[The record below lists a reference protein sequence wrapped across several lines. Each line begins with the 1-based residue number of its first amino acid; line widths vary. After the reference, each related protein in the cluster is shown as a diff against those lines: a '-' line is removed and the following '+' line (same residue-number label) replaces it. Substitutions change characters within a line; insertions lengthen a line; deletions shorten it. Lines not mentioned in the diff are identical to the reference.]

1 MWNFQ
6 IGCACDDDLNCHTN
20 RTRICCRK
28 ETDTSLWRK
37 EILAR
42 LRWRIFFALSPA
54 ILIEIVSPLRV
65 FCVVFHPL
73 QVLNGEFASRL
84 ENCITK
90 NMVPNTTL
98 SMRYAPLL
106 PIQTIQTKRSA
117 TTASRSE
124 RLVVLKK
131 KSIIKTA
138 RLGSFSS
145 DDVDGTGLNIPL
157 TQRASSVVAR
167 SKNTMVLSMMI
178 AAAEED
184 KDEAKAESSVI
195 VGAGPTGLVTAIMLA
210 RRGWKNVR
218 VLEKRNKPEKANNA
232 DVWGDPQRSY
242 NIGLSARGQL
252 ALQKYDLLDVATE
265 YAKRVKG
272 RCDFDKDGN
281 PVEKLVQKKF
291 DTQVIQRDR
300 LVAALLEEVESNYAD
315 SVTVEHGVAVNSC
328 TFSESG
334 DKATLEIFECKEDG
348 DYCDTKA
355 KETIETSL
363 VIGAEG
369 NAGKRGS
376 AVIRAMDESKMCKTK
391 MVKLKER
398 IESTRVYKIIP
409 IELPDGFRTDLN
421 YSSRTG
427 KGVAMECLPTK
438 EGLLV
443 GVLLVKPTD
452 EETCLKLSDPKKLRE
467 YLDSDFPMFS
477 KMVSDENVEKVA
489 KSKFSGLPN
498 FQYAGGA
505 LHLGSCAG
513 LIGDA
518 IHTVKPYFGMGVNS
532 AFEDVTVLEE
542 CIENAKGDSKI
553 FLPLYSKKR
562 AADAKALVE
571 ISHGF
576 DGGFLT
582 FVLPLILDSIFHRIA
597 PWLFMPNTIQML
609 QKDDWS
615 FVRTSRRK
623 RFDRTLQVS
632 ILASIFAGSV
642 SLVMMLVKFLW
653 SKKFFLA

>member
-1 MWNFQ
+1 MSY
-6 IGCACDDDLNCHTN
+6 
-20 RTRICCRK
+20 R
-28 ETDTSLWRK
+28 EVK
-37 EILAR
+37 EIH
-42 LRWRIFFALSPA
+42 FF
-54 ILIEIVSPLRV
+54 
-65 FCVVFHPL
+65 F
-73 QVLNGEFASRL
+73 Q
-84 ENCITK
+84 
-90 NMVPNTTL
+90 
-98 SMRYAPLL
+98 
-106 PIQTIQTKRSA
+106 
-117 TTASRSE
+117 
-124 RLVVLKK
+124 
-131 KSIIKTA
+131 
-138 RLGSFSS
+138 FSS
-145 DDVDGTGLNIPL
+145 DFGENMNTLSTLAFAKLPAAVGGGGATSRARRNNNRLHSSPSLSERRRTRRLLDGSFLPRSFDAFVHDGRFSLITNNTKFNNNKAPA
-157 TQRASSVVAR
+157 TVCSSSSSSLEVVNAI
-167 SKNTMVLSMMI
+167 V
-178 AAAEED
+178 A
-184 KDEAKAESSVI
+184 KDEDEKKPESAVI

-210 RRGWKNVR
+210 RRGWKNIR
-218 VLEKRNKPEKANNA
+218 VLEKRNKPEKANNT

-252 ALQKYDLLDVATE
+252 ALQRYDLLDVATE

-272 RCDFDKDGN
+272 RCDFDKDGK

-291 DTQVIQRDR
+291 DTQVIPRDR
-300 LVAALLEEVESNYAD
+300 LVAAFLEEVERNYSDAI
-315 SVTVEHGVAVNSC
+315 TVEHGLAVNSC

-334 DKATLEIFECKEDG
+334 DKATLEIFECKADG
-348 DYCDTKA
+348 DYCDTEA
-355 KETIETSL
+355 KEKIETSL

-376 AVIRAMDESKMCKTK
+376 AVIRAMDESKSCKTK

-409 IELPDGFRTDLN
+409 IELPNGYRTDLN
-421 YSSRTG
+421 YSSRTP

-443 GVLLVKPTD
+443 GVLLIKPTD
-452 EETCLKLSDPKKLRE
+452 EETCEKVSDPKKLRE

-477 KMVSDENVEKVA
+477 KMVSDENVEKIA

-532 AFEDVTVLEE
+532 AFEDVTVLED

-553 FLPLYSKKR
+553 FLPQYSKKR

-582 FVLPLILDSIFHRIA
+582 FVLPLILDSIFNRIA

-615 FVRTSRRK
+615 FVQTSRRK
-623 RFDRTLQVS
+623 RFDRTLQVA
-632 ILASIFAGSV
+632 ILASLFGGSV
-642 SLVMMLVKFLW
+642 KVLMMLVKFLL

>member
-1 MWNFQ
+1 MGTTTTTKNVVR
-6 IGCACDDDLNCHTN
+6 GGEAALVATTDDD
-20 RTRICCRK
+20 
-28 ETDTSLWRK
+28 
-37 EILAR
+37 
-42 LRWRIFFALSPA
+42 
-54 ILIEIVSPLRV
+54 
-65 FCVVFHPL
+65 
-73 QVLNGEFASRL
+73 
-84 ENCITK
+84 
-90 NMVPNTTL
+90 
-98 SMRYAPLL
+98 
-106 PIQTIQTKRSA
+106 SA
-117 TTASRSE
+117 KPE
-124 RLVVLKK
+124 
-131 KSIIKTA
+131 
-138 RLGSFSS
+138 
-145 DDVDGTGLNIPL
+145 
-157 TQRASSVVAR
+157 SV
-167 SKNTMVLSMMI
+167 
-178 AAAEED
+178 
-184 KDEAKAESSVI
+184 VI
-195 VGAGPTGLVTAIMLA
+195 VGAGPTGLVTAVMLA
-210 RRGWKNVR
+210 RRGWTNIR
-218 VLEKRNKPEKANNA
+218 VLEKRNRPEKASN
-232 DVWGDPQRSY
+232 VEIWGDPQRSY

-252 ALQKYDLLDVATE
+252 ALQKYDLLDVARE
-265 YAKRVKG
+265 YAKEVKG
-272 RCDFDKDGN
+272 RCDFDKDGK
-281 PVEKLVQKKF
+281 PVEKLAQKKF
-291 DTQVIQRDR
+291 DTQVLQRDR
-300 LVAALLEEVESNYAD
+300 LVAAFLEEVERNYSD
-315 SVTVEHGVAVNSC
+315 VITVEHGVAVNSC

-334 DKATLEIFECKEDG
+334 DKATLQIFDCKEDG
-348 DYCDTKA
+348 DYCDTDA

-409 IELPDGFRTDLN
+409 IELPAGYRTDLN

-443 GVLLVKPTD
+443 GVLLIKPTD
-452 EETCLKLSDPKKLRE
+452 EETCLKVSDPKKLRE

-477 KMVSDENVEKVA
+477 KMVSDENVEKIA

-532 AFEDVTVLEE
+532 AFEDITVLEE
-542 CIENAKGDSKI
+542 CIEKAKGDSRI
-553 FLPLYSKKR
+553 FLPQYSKNR
-562 AADAKALVE
+562 AADAKALVK
-571 ISHGF
+571 ISHSF

-582 FVLPLILDSIFHRIA
+582 FVLPLILDSVFNRLA

-623 RFDRTLQVS
+623 RFDRTLQIT
-632 ILASIFAGSV
+632 ILATLFGGSV
-642 SLVMMLVKFLW
+642 RLAIMLVKFLL
-653 SKKFFLA
+653 SKRFFLA

>member
-1 MWNFQ
+1 
-6 IGCACDDDLNCHTN
+6 
-20 RTRICCRK
+20 
-28 ETDTSLWRK
+28 
-37 EILAR
+37 
-42 LRWRIFFALSPA
+42 
-54 ILIEIVSPLRV
+54 
-65 FCVVFHPL
+65 
-73 QVLNGEFASRL
+73 
-84 ENCITK
+84 
-90 NMVPNTTL
+90 MVPNTTL
-98 SMRYAPLL
+98 SMRYAPRL

-117 TTASRSE
+117 TTTASSE
-124 RLVVLKK
+124 RPGVLKK
-131 KSIIKTA
+131 KSIIKTGC
-138 RLGSFSS
+138 LGSFSS
-145 DDVDGTGLNIPL
+145 DDVDVTGLNIPL
-157 TQRASSVVAR
+157 IQRASSVVAR
-167 SKNTMVLSMMI
+167 SNNTRAREMMVLSMI
-178 AAAEED
+178 AAEGD

-272 RCDFDKDGN
+272 RCDFDKDGK

-376 AVIRAMDESKMCKTK
+376 AVIRAMDESRICKTK

-409 IELPDGFRTDLN
+409 IELPDGLRTDLN

-477 KMVSDENVEKVA
+477 KMVSDENVEKIA

-623 RFDRTLQVS
+623 RFDRTLQVT

-642 SLVMMLVKFLW
+642 SLVMMLVKFLL

>member
-1 MWNFQ
+1 MNTLSTLAFAKLPAAAAV
-6 IGCACDDDLNCHTN
+6 GGGRATRARRNNGPHSSSLSER
-20 RTRICCRK
+20 RTRR
-28 ETDTSLWRK
+28 
-37 EILAR
+37 R
-42 LRWRIFFALSPA
+42 LD
-54 ILIEIVSPLRV
+54 
-65 FCVVFHPL
+65 
-73 QVLNGEFASRL
+73 
-84 ENCITK
+84 
-90 NMVPNTTL
+90 
-98 SMRYAPLL
+98 
-106 PIQTIQTKRSA
+106 
-117 TTASRSE
+117 
-124 RLVVLKK
+124 
-131 KSIIKTA
+131 
-138 RLGSFSS
+138 GSFLPRSFGGDAFVHDGSFPIITNKKFNNKAPATVCSS
-145 DDVDGTGLNIPL
+145 
-157 TQRASSVVAR
+157 SSSSLEVVNAI
-167 SKNTMVLSMMI
+167 V
-178 AAAEED
+178 A
-184 KDEAKAESSVI
+184 KDEDEKKPESAVI

-210 RRGWKNVR
+210 RRGWKNIR
-218 VLEKRNKPEKANNA
+218 VLEKRNKPEKANNT

-252 ALQKYDLLDVATE
+252 ALQRYDLLDVATE

-272 RCDFDKDGN
+272 RCDFDKDGK

-291 DTQVIQRDR
+291 DTQVIPRDR
-300 LVAALLEEVESNYAD
+300 LVAAFLEEVERNYSDAI
-315 SVTVEHGVAVNSC
+315 TVEHGLAVNSC

-334 DKATLEIFECKEDG
+334 DKATLEIFECKADG
-348 DYCDTKA
+348 DYCDTEA
-355 KETIETSL
+355 KEKIETSL

-409 IELPDGFRTDLN
+409 IELPNGYRT
-421 YSSRTG
+421 
-427 KGVAMECLPTK
+427 
-438 EGLLV
+438 
-443 GVLLVKPTD
+443 
-452 EETCLKLSDPKKLRE
+452 DPKKLRE

-477 KMVSDENVEKVA
+477 KMVSDENVEKIA

-532 AFEDVTVLEE
+532 AFEDVTVLED

-553 FLPLYSKKR
+553 FLPQYSKKR

-582 FVLPLILDSIFHRIA
+582 FVLPLILDSIFNRIA

-615 FVRTSRRK
+615 FVQTSRRK
-623 RFDRTLQVS
+623 RFDRTLQVA
-632 ILASIFAGSV
+632 ILASLFGGSV
-642 SLVMMLVKFLW
+642 KVLMMLVKFLL

>member
-1 MWNFQ
+1 
-6 IGCACDDDLNCHTN
+6 
-20 RTRICCRK
+20 
-28 ETDTSLWRK
+28 
-37 EILAR
+37 
-42 LRWRIFFALSPA
+42 
-54 ILIEIVSPLRV
+54 
-65 FCVVFHPL
+65 
-73 QVLNGEFASRL
+73 
-84 ENCITK
+84 
-90 NMVPNTTL
+90 MVPNATL
-98 SMRYAPLL
+98 SMRYAPRL
-106 PIQTIQTKRSA
+106 PIQPIQTKRSA
-117 TTASRSE
+117 TTTASRSE
-124 RLVVLKK
+124 RLVVLKKK

-145 DDVDGTGLNIPL
+145 DDVDGTGLNLSLI
-157 TQRASSVVAR
+157 QRASSVVAR
-167 SKNTMVLSMMI
+167 SNTTMVLSMMI

-642 SLVMMLVKFLW
+642 SLLMMLVKFLW